1 MSKWILK
8 DTDGTVVASAET
20 QSFTYDF
27 TQSHGGYV
35 IEYEDEN
42 GCAATPLTAGTE
54 CLEYTCET
62 MISDYNIDTVYV
74 KSLHIH
80 AAMVAM
86 QGDTKIY
93 DNSFIPNSSLIS
105 GIDIS
110 ANYITDKIVDKL
122 VYDTENHY
130 FYLTE
135 PVEHGITFYN
145 DEQEA
150 EINVEFET
158 SHNNWTFDYS
168 NDFECNYD
176 SASLTITKH
185 IYPYRLLFG
194 FDFGLSKEIG
204 GEIYTEAENRM
215 CIGVDRKQ
223 LTHEYSLLA
232 HEDEHTIILHDF
244 KADSLDA
251 FNDMISRQFR
261 GFNIPNEETWKNGF
275 TLDIYAKSKGVF
287 WANEEHQVSCFSDD
301 FITSDR
307 VTISSN
313 KETCS
318 VINIKLIPCQIHNN
332 NFVSIETYTVGTKD
346 I

>member
-1 MSKWILK
+1 MSKWLLK

-27 TQSHGGYV
+27 TQSQGGGYV

-62 MISDYNIDTVYV
+62 MISDYDVDTVYV

-80 AAMVAM
+80 VAMVAM
-86 QGDTKIY
+86 QGDTKVY
-93 DNSFIPNSSLIS
+93 DNSFIPNSSLIN

-122 VYDTENHY
+122 AYDTENHY

-145 DEQEA
+145 GQQA
-150 EINVEFET
+150 EITVEFET

-176 SASLTITKH
+176 SAYLTITKH
-185 IYPYRLLFG
+185 IYPYRLIFRL
-194 FDFGLSKEIG
+194 DFGLSKEIG
-204 GEIYTEAENRM
+204 GELSTEAENRM
-215 CIGVDRKQ
+215 YIGVDREQ

-232 HEDEHTIILHDF
+232 YEDESALILHDF
-244 KADSLDA
+244 KADSLDV

-275 TLDIYAKSKGVF
+275 TLDIYAKSKGVE
-287 WANEEHQVSCFSDD
+287 WTNKDYQAWCSSDGV
-301 FITSDR
+301 ISSGR

-313 KETCS
+313 NETCS
-318 VINIKLIPCQIHNN
+318 VINIKLISCTTYS
-332 NFVSIETYTVGTKD
+332 NFVSIEAYSVRSE
-346 I
+346 

>member
-1 MSKWILK
+1 MSKWLLK
-8 DTDGTVVASAET
+8 DTDGTIVASAET

-42 GCAATPLTAGTE
+42 GCAATPLTAGAE

-62 MISDYNIDTVYV
+62 MISDYSIDTVYV
-74 KSLHIH
+74 KSLHIY

-122 VYDTENHY
+122 AYDTENHY

-145 DEQEA
+145 EQQA
-150 EINVEFET
+150 EINVEFEM

-168 NDFECNYD
+168 NDFECSSD

-185 IYPYRLLFG
+185 IYPYRLLFRL
-194 FDFGLSKEIG
+194 DFGLSKEIS
-204 GEIYTEAENRM
+204 GEFSTEAENRM
-215 CIGVDRKQ
+215 YIGVDREQ

-232 HEDEHTIILHDF
+232 HKDEQTIILHDF

-275 TLDIYAKSKGVF
+275 TLDIYAKSKGVS
-287 WANEEHQVSCFSDD
+287 WSNKDYQASCVSDG

-313 KETCS
+313 NETCS
-318 VINIKLIPCQIHNN
+318 VINIKLISCQTNN
-332 NFVSIETYTVGTKD
+332 NFVSIEAYSVTNE
-346 I
+346 